1 MVCPA
6 CGQEGP
12 DQANFCQYCGHALT
26 LTTQAAYIAA
36 TAESHQ
42 AAPGYAGFWRRFF
55 SFGIDVIFIL
65 IVLAGA
71 DAVLGFILGS
81 DMTPPGGIQA
91 TVLGEIRQVA
101 AAFLGM
107 MVDSAILW
115 LYWALF
121 ESSALQATLGK
132 MALGIQV
139 TDLHGNPISFAKATG
154 RNFAKFISGLI
165 FCIGFLMAGW
175 TEKKQAL
182 HDIMAGTL
190 VVKKQLNHE
199 TA

>member
-12 DQANFCQYCGHALT
+12 DQANFCQYCGQALT
-26 LTTQAAYIAA
+26 LTTQAADIAA

-42 AAPGYAGFWRRFF
+42 AAPGYAGFWKRFF
-55 SFGIDVIFIL
+55 SFGIDVIFIS
-65 IVLAGA
+65 IVLTGA
-71 DAVLGFILGS
+71 DTVLGFILGI
-81 DMTPPGGIQA
+81 DMTSPGGIQA
-91 TVLGEIRQVA
+91 TVRAEIRQAA

-107 MVDSAILW
+107 IVDSAILW

-121 ESSALQATLGK
+121 ESSGLQATLGK
-132 MALGIQV
+132 MALGIKV
-139 TDLHGNPISFAKATG
+139 TDLHGNPISFGKATG
-154 RNFAKFISGLI
+154 RNFAKFISALI
-165 FCIGFLMAGW
+165 LGIGFLMAGW

-190 VVKKQLNHE
+190 VVRKQD
-199 TA
+199 